1 MARRPLI
8 LSAHRCRMLAI
19 VFLMLAACSEKQD
32 TDAAQPAGEQHES
45 LTTGEERARIAPPGE
60 PAVVLR
66 SGPQVP
72 VRLPRGFTLYPSAKV
87 LSSTIV
93 ERDGKRR
100 SLVVFE
106 SKDAPPA
113 IIAFYRGQAA
123 KADVGLALDIG
134 GEDTAS
140 LGGSFADGGA
150 FSVSVRR
157 VDGATRGELA
167 ID

>member
-1 MARRPLI
+1 MARRSLI
-8 LSAHRCRMLAI
+8 RRLHWRTLAFA
-19 VFLMLAACSEKQD
+19 VLALTACSEKQD
-32 TDAAQPAGEQHES
+32 TNAGQLAGDRRDS
-45 LTTGEERARIAPPGE
+45 LTTGEERARIAPLGE
-60 PAVVLR
+60 PAAVLR

-72 VRLPRGFTLYPSAKV
+72 VRLPHGFTLYPSAKV
-87 LSSTIV
+87 LSSTVV

-100 SLVVFE
+100 SLVVFQSDHTPE
-106 SKDAPPA
+106 T
-113 IIAFYRGQAA
+113 IIAFYRGQAR
-123 KADVGLALDIG
+123 KAGVALPLDIG

-140 LGGSFADGGA
+140 LGGSFTDGGA